1 MLPLLSKSRKY
12 LFAKASSI
20 SNFFKKSDLLKNNKS
35 LGSNPLENKSE
46 ASSPHSLGS
55 NGFISEA
62 AHK

>member
-1 MLPLLSKSRKY
+1 MKNSNSYIENKISKTNINV
-12 LFAKASSI
+12 AI
-20 SNFFKKSDLLKNNKS
+20 LKNNKS
-35 LGSNPLENKSE
+35 LGSNPLENKIE